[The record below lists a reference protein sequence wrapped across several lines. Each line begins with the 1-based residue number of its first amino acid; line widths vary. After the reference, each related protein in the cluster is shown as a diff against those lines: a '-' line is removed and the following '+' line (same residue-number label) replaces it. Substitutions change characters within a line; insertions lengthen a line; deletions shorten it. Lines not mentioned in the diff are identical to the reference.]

1 MLAST
6 PEPPLSKGRILAA
19 LPQQDQNRPPA
30 ELEAVSLTHDQ
41 ELSPFGPPPG
51 KVGLLKTL
59 IGLIRNGESHKR
71 RTSRWVSVDYQ
82 LCAREVL
89 IEKAR
94 KGLLKKVSRRALA
107 KMLRAY
113 QAKLETHVNGEL
125 LVELD
130 LLGKIEEFR
139 EVFRRGADPEAYLRR
154 TIANYGVFM
163 TDAVTKARKEIEEL

>member
-6 PEPPLSKGRILAA
+6 PKPGLTKGRILAA
-19 LPQQDQNRPPA
+19 FPQQEQNPSPD
-30 ELEAVSLTHDQ
+30 ELGAVSLTHDQ
-41 ELSPFGPPPG
+41 ELSSSGPPPG
-51 KVGLLKTL
+51 KPGLLKTL
-59 IGLIRNGESHKR
+59 TGLIRNGQTHKR
-71 RTSRWVSVDYQ
+71 WTSRWVSVDFQ

-89 IEKAR
+89 MEKAR
-94 KGLLKKVSRRALA
+94 KGLLKKVSRRAVS

-125 LVELD
+125 LVELE

-139 EVFRRGADPEAYLRR
+139 EVFKRGADPEAYLRR

-163 TDAVTKARKEIEEL
+163 TDVVTKARKEIEEL